1 MKSAKKATFLIQMKV
16 DRHVKNVENFV
27 LNALANLIALDAKK
41 DTKKLQITNANLLTT
56 LLFLYNLN
64 HCLRLAILS
73 NFLIKYRMVLI
84 SKII

>member
-1 MKSAKKATFLIQMKV
+1 MKSAKKATFLIQMKTN
-16 DRHVKNVENFV
+16 RHVKNVENFV

-41 DTKKLQITNANLLTT
+41 DTKKLQITNANLLKT

-64 HCLRLAILS
+64 HYQKLVILS

-84 SKII
+84 

>member
-41 DTKKLQITNANLLTT
+41 DTKKLQITNANLFKT

-64 HCLRLAILS
+64 HNPRLAILS
-73 NFLIKYRMVLI
+73 NFLIKYRIVLI
-84 SKII
+84 